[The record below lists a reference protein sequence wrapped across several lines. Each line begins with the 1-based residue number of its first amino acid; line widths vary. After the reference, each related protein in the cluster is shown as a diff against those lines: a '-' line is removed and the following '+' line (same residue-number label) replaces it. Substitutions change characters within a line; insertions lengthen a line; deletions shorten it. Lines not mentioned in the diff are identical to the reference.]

1 MALTSRPTSN
11 HSARSID
18 VADLE
23 AVVAIDRVSS
33 GDSRWHF
40 FEKRFAAAKARP
52 ADFVHIGVA
61 VGNRLC
67 GFAIARVL
75 RGDFGQ
81 KDAIAVVD
89 ALGVEPESREY
100 GLGQSLM
107 EGVIEMSRQKGACSV
122 QSQVSWKNYEL
133 LRFFNTSH
141 FELAPRLALERPM
154 TALSEE
160 WGEEA

>member
-1 MALTSRPTSN
+1 MALTSHGTSS
-11 HSARSID
+11 HSTRTID
-18 VADLE
+18 AADLE
-23 AVVAIDRVSS
+23 PVIAIDHMSIGHGR
-33 GDSRWHF
+33 RHF
-40 FEKRFAAAKARP
+40 FEKRFAAAETRP
-52 ADFVHIGVA
+52 ADFVHIGVT

-67 GFAIARVL
+67 GFAVARIL
-75 RGDFGQ
+75 RGEFGQ
-81 KDAIAVVD
+81 KDAVAVVD
-89 ALGVEPESREY
+89 ALGVEPDSREH

-107 EGVIEMSRQKGACSV
+107 EGLIEMSRQKGARSV

-160 WGEEA
+160 WGEES